1 MKLFKRALTL
11 TILAIFT
18 MYSHAQSIDEIKKN
32 SNYIWGEGNGTT
44 MSDAEGEALRQ
55 MSVQISVSVYNSSY
69 DEESNDNS
77 VQKAV
82 LQSVSSAKFTN
93 VQMRVLEEEP
103 NAKVFCFMPRSE
115 VKKMFEKRANHIA
128 NMVDAGK
135 TAESRMMID
144 EALRNYY
151 WALVLAKTTPEPVEI
166 EFNDKKG
173 EATSLLPIKIK
184 SVLAMINA
192 SVDEIQD
199 GKNLILGFTYNGKPV
214 SSLNFKYND
223 GQSIVGPIV
232 ARDGI
237 GEASMASI
245 PADGKLH
252 LTYELRFRNEVDP
265 TDSDIAG
272 AFNAGILPNINSSV
286 AIAIKNN
293 SKKKAAAPVLAS
305 AEMLAAQPTNDKRS
319 IAMQNADNTDDL
331 QQAVLAVEAAIS
343 SNNPKSAFNYFTPE
357 GYTLFANLMAKNG
370 KVTLVGKAQSHNF
383 IIADGYIIGR
393 ATNIKRQFRNGKAF
407 MEKLVYRFNPE
418 SRKIESVA
426 FALTQRAE
434 NDIMNAAASWPE
446 VSRWAIL
453 NFMEDYQTAFAL
465 KRTDYI
471 NSIFSDDALIITG
484 TILKKLNNAE
494 RAFDRSKSLD
504 LGGPKDIAYSQLSKT
519 EYIDRLRKIFSTRE
533 YVHLQFEDNVTRM
546 IDLPAINGINK
557 GAAFGIEIKQR
568 YESTG
573 YSDDGYLTM
582 VFDTRGKLPI
592 IHVRLWQPD
601 KNNMMSLQEFISRF
615 NKQQSKIKL

>member
-293 SKKKAAAPVLAS
+293 SKKKAAAPALAS

-465 KRTDYI
+465 KRIDYI

-519 EYIDRLRKIFSTRE
+519 EYIDRLRKIFNTRE

-615 NKQQSKIKL
+615 NK

>member
-103 NAKVFCFMPRSE
+103 NAKVFCFMSRSE
-115 VKKMFEKRANHIA
+115 VKKMFEKRANHIV

-272 AFNAGILPNINSSV
+272 AFNAGLLPNINSSV

-293 SKKKAAAPVLAS
+293 SKKKAAAPALAS

-331 QQAVLAVEAAIS
+331 QKAVLAVEAAIS

-484 TILKKLNNAE
+484 TILKKLDNAE

-615 NKQQSKIKL
+615 NK

>member
-115 VKKMFEKRANHIA
+115 VKKMFEKRANHIV

-305 AEMLAAQPTNDKRS
+305 AEILAAQPTNDKRS

-357 GYTLFANLMAKNG
+357 GYTLFATLMAKNG

-615 NKQQSKIKL
+615 NK

>member
-115 VKKMFEKRANHIA
+115 VKKMFEKRANHIV

-192 SVDEIQD
+192 SVKEIQD
-199 GKNLILGFTYNGKPV
+199 DKNIILDFTYNGKPV

-286 AIAIKNN
+286 AIAIKSN

-465 KRTDYI
+465 KRIDYI

-615 NKQQSKIKL
+615 NK

>member
-103 NAKVFCFMPRSE
+103 NAKVFCFMSRSE
-115 VKKMFEKRANHIA
+115 VKKMFEKRANHIV

-166 EFNDKKG
+166 EFNDKTG

-331 QQAVLAVEAAIS
+331 QKAVLAVEAAIS

-519 EYIDRLRKIFSTRE
+519 EYIDRLRKIFNTRE

-615 NKQQSKIKL
+615 NK

>member
-1 MKLFKRALTL
+1 MKLLKRALTL

-103 NAKVFCFMPRSE
+103 NAKVFCFMSRSE
-115 VKKMFEKRANHIA
+115 VKKMFEKRANHIV

-286 AIAIKNN
+286 AIAIKSN

-343 SNNPKSAFNYFTPE
+343 SNNPKSAFSYFTPE

-615 NKQQSKIKL
+615 NK

>member
-103 NAKVFCFMPRSE
+103 NAKVFCFMSRSE
-115 VKKMFEKRANHIA
+115 VKKMFEKRASHIT

-272 AFNAGILPNINSSV
+272 AFNAGLLPNINSSV

-305 AEMLAAQPTNDKRS
+305 AEILAAQPTNDKHS

-331 QQAVLAVEAAIS
+331 QKAVLAVEAAIS

-370 KVTLVGKAQSHNF
+370 KVTLVGKAQNHNF

-615 NKQQSKIKL
+615 NK

>member
-93 VQMRVLEEEP
+93 VQMRVLEEGP
-103 NAKVFCFMPRSE
+103 NAKVFCFMSRSE
-115 VKKMFEKRANHIA
+115 VKKMFEKRANHIV

-331 QQAVLAVEAAIS
+331 QKAVLAVEAAIS

-519 EYIDRLRKIFSTRE
+519 EYIDRLRKIFNTRE

-615 NKQQSKIKL
+615 NK

>member
-115 VKKMFEKRANHIA
+115 VKKMFEKRASHIT

-343 SNNPKSAFNYFTPE
+343 SNNPKSAFSYFTPE

-615 NKQQSKIKL
+615 NK

>member
-103 NAKVFCFMPRSE
+103 NAKVFCFMSRSE
-115 VKKMFEKRANHIA
+115 VKKMFEKRANHIV

-293 SKKKAAAPVLAS
+293 SKKKAAAPALAS
-305 AEMLAAQPTNDKRS
+305 AEILAAQPTNDKRS

-465 KRTDYI
+465 KRIDYI

-568 YESTG
+568 YESTC

-615 NKQQSKIKL
+615 NK

>member
-305 AEMLAAQPTNDKRS
+305 AEILAAQPTNDKRS

-331 QQAVLAVEAAIS
+331 QKAVLAVEAAIS

-519 EYIDRLRKIFSTRE
+519 EYIDRLRKIFNTRE

-615 NKQQSKIKL
+615 NK

>member
-1 MKLFKRALTL
+1 MKLLKRALTL

-115 VKKMFEKRANHIA
+115 VKKMFEKRANHIV

-166 EFNDKKG
+166 EFNDKTG

-192 SVDEIQD
+192 SIDEIQD

-293 SKKKAAAPVLAS
+293 SKKKAAAPALAS

-465 KRTDYI
+465 KRIDYI

-615 NKQQSKIKL
+615 NK

>member
-115 VKKMFEKRANHIA
+115 VKKMFEKRASHIT

-293 SKKKAAAPVLAS
+293 SKKKAAAPALAS

-331 QQAVLAVEAAIS
+331 QKAVLAVEAAIS

-357 GYTLFANLMAKNG
+357 GYTLFANLMTKNG

-519 EYIDRLRKIFSTRE
+519 EYIDRLRKIFNTRE

-615 NKQQSKIKL
+615 NK

>member
-115 VKKMFEKRANHIA
+115 VKKMFEKRASHIA

-286 AIAIKNN
+286 AIAIKSN

-305 AEMLAAQPTNDKRS
+305 AEILAAQPTNDKRS

-331 QQAVLAVEAAIS
+331 QKAVLAVEAAIS

-519 EYIDRLRKIFSTRE
+519 EYIDRLRKIFNTRE

-615 NKQQSKIKL
+615 NK

>member
-115 VKKMFEKRANHIA
+115 VKKMFEKRASHIA

-293 SKKKAAAPVLAS
+293 SKKKTAAPVLAS
-305 AEMLAAQPTNDKRS
+305 AEILAAQPTNDKRS

-331 QQAVLAVEAAIS
+331 QKAVLAVEAAIS
-343 SNNPKSAFNYFTPE
+343 SNNPKSAFSYFTPE

-615 NKQQSKIKL
+615 NK

>member
-103 NAKVFCFMPRSE
+103 NAKVFCFMSRSE
-115 VKKMFEKRANHIA
+115 VKKMFEKRANHIV

-252 LTYELRFRNEVDP
+252 LTYELRFRNDVDP
-265 TDSDIAG
+265 TDSDIAS

-331 QQAVLAVEAAIS
+331 QKAVLAVEAAIS

-615 NKQQSKIKL
+615 NK

>member
-115 VKKMFEKRANHIA
+115 VKKMFEKRANHIV

-331 QQAVLAVEAAIS
+331 QKAVLAVEAAIS

-465 KRTDYI
+465 KRIDYI

-519 EYIDRLRKIFSTRE
+519 EYIDRLRKIFNTRE

-615 NKQQSKIKL
+615 NK

>member
-103 NAKVFCFMPRSE
+103 NAKVFCFMSRSE

-199 GKNLILGFTYNGKPV
+199 GKNLILGFIYNGKPV

-293 SKKKAAAPVLAS
+293 SKKKAAAPALAS

-357 GYTLFANLMAKNG
+357 GYTLFANLMTKNG

-504 LGGPKDIAYSQLSKT
+504 LGRPKDIAYSQLSKT
-519 EYIDRLRKIFSTRE
+519 EYIDRLRKIFNTRE

-615 NKQQSKIKL
+615 NK

>member
-115 VKKMFEKRANHIA
+115 VKKMFEKRANHIV

-272 AFNAGILPNINSSV
+272 AFNASILPNINSSV

-293 SKKKAAAPVLAS
+293 SKKKAAAPMLAS

-319 IAMQNADNTDDL
+319 IAMQNANNTDDL
-331 QQAVLAVEAAIS
+331 QKAVLAVEAAIS

-615 NKQQSKIKL
+615 NK

>member
-11 TILAIFT
+11 AILVIFT

-103 NAKVFCFMPRSE
+103 NAKVFCFMSRSE
-115 VKKMFEKRANHIA
+115 VKKMFEKRANHIV

-135 TAESRMMID
+135 TAEGRMMID

-305 AEMLAAQPTNDKRS
+305 AEILAAQPTNDKRS

-331 QQAVLAVEAAIS
+331 QKAVLAVEAAIS

-484 TILKKLNNAE
+484 TILKKLDNAE

-615 NKQQSKIKL
+615 NK

>member
-1 MKLFKRALTL
+1 
-11 TILAIFT
+11 
-18 MYSHAQSIDEIKKN
+18 
-32 SNYIWGEGNGTT
+32 
-44 MSDAEGEALRQ
+44 
-55 MSVQISVSVYNSSY
+55 
-69 DEESNDNS
+69 
-77 VQKAV
+77 
-82 LQSVSSAKFTN
+82 
-93 VQMRVLEEEP
+93 MRVLEEEP
-103 NAKVFCFMPRSE
+103 NAKVFCFMSRSE

-343 SNNPKSAFNYFTPE
+343 SNNPKSAFSYFTPE

-370 KVTLVGKAQSHNF
+370 KVTLVGKAQNHNF

-494 RAFDRSKSLD
+494 RAFDHSKSLD

-519 EYIDRLRKIFSTRE
+519 EYIDRLRKIFNTRE

-615 NKQQSKIKL
+615 NK

>member
-115 VKKMFEKRANHIA
+115 VKKMFEKRANHIV

-166 EFNDKKG
+166 EFNDKTG

-293 SKKKAAAPVLAS
+293 SKKKAAAPALAS

-465 KRTDYI
+465 KRIDYI

-615 NKQQSKIKL
+615 NK

>member
-103 NAKVFCFMPRSE
+103 NAKVFCFMSRSE
-115 VKKMFEKRANHIA
+115 VKKMFEKRASHIT

-465 KRTDYI
+465 KRIDYI

-615 NKQQSKIKL
+615 NK

>member
-103 NAKVFCFMPRSE
+103 NARVFCFMPRSE

-272 AFNAGILPNINSSV
+272 AFNAGLLPNINSSV
-286 AIAIKNN
+286 AIAIKSN

-305 AEMLAAQPTNDKRS
+305 AEILAAQPTNDKHS

-615 NKQQSKIKL
+615 NK

>member
-1 MKLFKRALTL
+1 
-11 TILAIFT
+11 
-18 MYSHAQSIDEIKKN
+18 
-32 SNYIWGEGNGTT
+32 
-44 MSDAEGEALRQ
+44 MSDAEAEALRQ

-103 NAKVFCFMPRSE
+103 NAKVFCFMSRSE
-115 VKKMFEKRANHIA
+115 VKKMFEKRASHIA

-305 AEMLAAQPTNDKRS
+305 AEILAAQPTNDKRS

-331 QQAVLAVEAAIS
+331 QQAVLAVESAIS
-343 SNNPKSAFNYFTPE
+343 SNNPKSTFNYFTPE

-370 KVTLVGKAQSHNF
+370 KVTLVGKAQNHNF

-465 KRTDYI
+465 KRIDYI

-519 EYIDRLRKIFSTRE
+519 EYIDRLRKIFNTRE

-615 NKQQSKIKL
+615 NK

>member
-115 VKKMFEKRANHIA
+115 VKKMFEKRASHIA

-305 AEMLAAQPTNDKRS
+305 AEILAAQPTNDKRS

-331 QQAVLAVEAAIS
+331 QQAVLAVESAIS

-465 KRTDYI
+465 KRIDYI

-615 NKQQSKIKL
+615 NK

>member
-103 NAKVFCFMPRSE
+103 NAKVFCFMSRSE

-533 YVHLQFEDNVTRM
+533 YVHLLFEDNVTRM

-615 NKQQSKIKL
+615 NK

>member
-103 NAKVFCFMPRSE
+103 NAKVFCFMSRSE
-115 VKKMFEKRANHIA
+115 VKKMFEKRANHIV

-192 SVDEIQD
+192 SVKEIQD
-199 GKNLILGFTYNGKPV
+199 DKNIILYFTYNGKPV

-286 AIAIKNN
+286 AIAIKSN
-293 SKKKAAAPVLAS
+293 SKKKAAAPMLAS

-331 QQAVLAVEAAIS
+331 QKAVLAVEAAIS

-615 NKQQSKIKL
+615 NK

>member
-103 NAKVFCFMPRSE
+103 NAKVFCFMSRSE
-115 VKKMFEKRANHIA
+115 VKKMFEKRANHIV

-245 PADGKLH
+245 PADRKLH

-272 AFNAGILPNINSSV
+272 AFNAGLLPNINSSV

-293 SKKKAAAPVLAS
+293 SKKKAAAPALAS

-331 QQAVLAVEAAIS
+331 QKAVLAVEAAIS

-484 TILKKLNNAE
+484 TILKKLDNAE

-573 YSDDGYLTM
+573 HSDDGYLTM

-615 NKQQSKIKL
+615 NK

>member
-103 NAKVFCFMPRSE
+103 NARVFCFMPRSE
-115 VKKMFEKRANHIA
+115 VKKMFEKRASHIA

-272 AFNAGILPNINSSV
+272 AFNAGLLPNINSSV

-305 AEMLAAQPTNDKRS
+305 AEILAAQPTNDKHS

-370 KVTLVGKAQSHNF
+370 KVTLVGKAQNHNF

-519 EYIDRLRKIFSTRE
+519 EYIDRLRKIFSARE

-615 NKQQSKIKL
+615 NK

>member
-245 PADGKLH
+245 PADRKLH

-465 KRTDYI
+465 KRIDYI

-519 EYIDRLRKIFSTRE
+519 EYIDRLRKIFNTRE

-615 NKQQSKIKL
+615 NK

>member
-115 VKKMFEKRANHIA
+115 VKKMFEKRANHIV

-166 EFNDKKG
+166 EFNDKTG

-293 SKKKAAAPVLAS
+293 SKKKAAAPALAS
-305 AEMLAAQPTNDKRS
+305 AEILAAQPTNDKRS

-615 NKQQSKIKL
+615 NK

>member
-103 NAKVFCFMPRSE
+103 NARVFCFMPRSE

-286 AIAIKNN
+286 AIAIKSN

-331 QQAVLAVEAAIS
+331 QKAVLAVEAAIS

-615 NKQQSKIKL
+615 NK

>member
-103 NAKVFCFMPRSE
+103 NAKVFCFMSRSE
-115 VKKMFEKRANHIA
+115 VKKMFEKRANHIV

-293 SKKKAAAPVLAS
+293 SKKKAAAPALAS
-305 AEMLAAQPTNDKRS
+305 AEILAAQPTTDKRS

-519 EYIDRLRKIFSTRE
+519 EYIDRLRKIFNTRE

-615 NKQQSKIKL
+615 NK

>member
-1 MKLFKRALTL
+1 MKLLKRALTL

-103 NAKVFCFMPRSE
+103 NAKVFCFMSRSE

-331 QQAVLAVEAAIS
+331 QKAVLAVEAAIS

-519 EYIDRLRKIFSTRE
+519 EYIDRLRKIFNTRE

-615 NKQQSKIKL
+615 NK

>member
-103 NAKVFCFMPRSE
+103 NARVFCFMPRSE
-115 VKKMFEKRANHIA
+115 VKKMFEKRANHIV

-615 NKQQSKIKL
+615 NK

>member
-115 VKKMFEKRANHIA
+115 VKKMFEKRANHIV

-166 EFNDKKG
+166 EFNDKTG

-293 SKKKAAAPVLAS
+293 SKKKAAAPALAS

-615 NKQQSKIKL
+615 NK

>member
-115 VKKMFEKRANHIA
+115 VKKMFEKRASHIA

-293 SKKKAAAPVLAS
+293 IKKKAAAPALAS
-305 AEMLAAQPTNDKRS
+305 AEILAAQPTNDKRS

-465 KRTDYI
+465 KRIDYI

-484 TILKKLNNAE
+484 TILKKLNNVE

-615 NKQQSKIKL
+615 NK

>member
-115 VKKMFEKRANHIA
+115 VKKMFEKRASHIT

-272 AFNAGILPNINSSV
+272 AFNAGLLPNINSSV

-305 AEMLAAQPTNDKRS
+305 AEILAAQPTNDKRS

-331 QQAVLAVEAAIS
+331 QKAVLAVEAAIS

-484 TILKKLNNAE
+484 TILKKLDNAE

-615 NKQQSKIKL
+615 NK

>member
-1 MKLFKRALTL
+1 
-11 TILAIFT
+11 
-18 MYSHAQSIDEIKKN
+18 
-32 SNYIWGEGNGTT
+32 

-103 NAKVFCFMPRSE
+103 NAKVFCFMSRSE
-115 VKKMFEKRANHIA
+115 VKKMFEKRANHIV

-286 AIAIKNN
+286 AIAIKSN

-305 AEMLAAQPTNDKRS
+305 AEILAAQPTNDKHS

-331 QQAVLAVEAAIS
+331 QKAVLAVEAAIS

-615 NKQQSKIKL
+615 NK